1 MSAPVVRESFG
12 GPRRVARNDKEPAI
26 TWGMVGLCWG
36 MITSV
41 IGHALL
47 VYMAGQLMGLWG

>member
-1 MSAPVVRESFG
+1 MRPEARESCG
-12 GPRRVARNDKEPAI
+12 APRRIAHKYKEPKI

-36 MITSV
+36 IIMSIV
-41 IGHALL
+41 GHALL